1 MEIRSGKDSL
11 KEKLLYIVILFVCL
25 GCIAK
30 MIYDGRM
37 ELIRGQLDIGT
48 IGAMLFF
55 LFFITGMMK
64 VTFFALTTANNIVY
78 RLDARGITVINK
90 SKKEKIIEWD
100 KFKTK
105 RIVHK
110 GQGQLDK
117 RRNLERN
124 KCMCSFLPQKNKR
137 FLYAI
142 TISGRSMERTNFFFV
157 CNVFRIAFY
166 YYDVAMFVSTA

>member
-55 LFFITGMMK
+55 
-64 VTFFALTTANNIVY
+64 
-78 RLDARGITVINK
+78 
-90 SKKEKIIEWD
+90 
-100 KFKTK
+100 
-105 RIVHK
+105 
-110 GQGQLDK
+110 
-117 RRNLERN
+117 
-124 KCMCSFLPQKNKR
+124 P
-137 FLYAI
+137 FLYYWNDE
-142 TISGRSMERTNFFFV
+142 GNLFCTN
-157 CNVFRIAFY
+157 N
-166 YYDVAMFVSTA
+166 SE